1 MGKIL
6 ITKPSKHHTWP
17 CNCLYKWE
25 ILTGMY
31 SYLWHW
37 RKLTKIRFSWFYG
50 NFQYFPIHFLR
61 EIRKMYFPNM
71 ILHPFFMVMTYY
83 PILSENN
90 TIWTINKVFWKT
102 ILLLKFETKITVVSW
117 ILSYAKLAKSNEAI
131 SRKWPKT
138 PILETNRRIFW
149 RHIFFWKSGFVTF
162 VHSLESSLMQKI

>member
-117 ILSYAKLAKSNEAI
+117 ILSYTKVKTTIFAYIAI
-131 SRKWPKT
+131 SGP
-138 PILETNRRIFW
+138 
-149 RHIFFWKSGFVTF
+149 S
-162 VHSLESSLMQKI
+162 